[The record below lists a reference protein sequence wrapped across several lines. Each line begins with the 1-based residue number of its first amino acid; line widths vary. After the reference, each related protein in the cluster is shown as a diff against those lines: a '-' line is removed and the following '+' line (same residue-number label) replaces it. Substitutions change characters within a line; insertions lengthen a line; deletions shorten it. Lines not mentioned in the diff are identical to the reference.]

1 MKNTRYFHL
10 HEERESR
17 YLFISCK
24 YRETA
29 EELERGDAFAYWKAS
44 QALCAHRVYLRDPH
58 RSHYHH
64 GIPEIA
70 DDLLELAD
78 RIVWFIWRHE
88 VRKVILLGASQGGYL
103 ALLLGKLIELR
114 DTRLHIRCF
123 AYDPQTHLRYRK
135 GGETDPGRG
144 EQTEY
149 RWGYIRGPSPTPE
162 FMNLKDLF
170 AKNPSPKGRQRFYV
184 HHGTEEEDIRYADN
198 LREAT
203 RWPAYEGLPWRRRL
217 IIRQVRRRESV
228 HGSEIVRQNQ
238 TGKLQAL
245 LQREFLSPIPA

>member
-1 MKNTRYFHL
+1 MKNTQYFFL
-10 HEERESR
+10 HEEQGSP

-24 YRETA
+24 YRETP
-29 EELERGDAFAYWKAS
+29 EELSGPAFAYWKTS
-44 QALCAHRVYLRDPH
+44 QSFPTHRLYLRDPF

-64 GIPEIA
+64 GIPDIA
-70 DDLLELAD
+70 ENLNDLTD
-78 RIVWFIWRHE
+78 HIMWYIWNRD
-88 VRKVILLGASQGGYL
+88 VRKVVLLGASQGGYL

-114 DTRLHIRCF
+114 DTRLHIRCYS
-123 AYDPQTHLRYRK
+123 YDPQTHLRYRQQ
-135 GGETDPGRG
+135 GETEPGRG
-144 EQTEY
+144 EQPEF

-162 FMNLKDLF
+162 YLDLKALF
-170 AKNPSPKGRQRFYV
+170 AQNPSPKGRHRFYV

-203 RWPAYEGLPWRRRL
+203 RWPAYENLSWRRRL

-245 LQREFLSPIPA
+245 LLREFPTPVAA